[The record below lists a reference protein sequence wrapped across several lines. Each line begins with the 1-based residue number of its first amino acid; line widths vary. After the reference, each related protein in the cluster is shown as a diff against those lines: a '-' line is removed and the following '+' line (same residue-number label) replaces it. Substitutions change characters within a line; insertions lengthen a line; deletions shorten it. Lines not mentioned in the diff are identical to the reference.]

1 MFNSLKYA
9 KQLEKAGVSREQA
22 EAHLQILA
30 EVMES
35 NLATRED
42 IKDIRQE
49 MQQEFKDVRKEI
61 GDVRG
66 EITHLR
72 QEIKS
77 DIQQSEQRM
86 TIRIGT
92 IVSIA
97 IGAAVAILQL
107 IK

>member
-42 IKDIRQE
+42 VKDIR
-49 MQQEFKDVRKEI
+49 QEFKDVRKEI

-66 EITHLR
+66 EITRLR

-77 DIQQSEQRM
+77 DIQRSEQRM